1 MKRTIVLGTILS
13 AGVLSIAAA
22 ASQAP
27 AQAPRVIEMQ
37 KLRDNLYV
45 LLSST
50 PGNNDTFSGGNVS
63 VFITDGGVTLVDTK
77 LAGWGQAML
86 DKIKS
91 VTDKPVT
98 TIINTHTH
106 ADHTGNNNLF
116 TSHVS
121 FIAHENT
128 KANMEKMPQFKDAN
142 AKFLP
147 GVTYS
152 TAMKVG
158 SGKDEIDL
166 HYFGAGHTNGDTWVY
181 FPALKVLQTGDMF
194 AWRDAPLCDRAN
206 GGSCVEFPK
215 TLGKALATFKEKDV
229 QDVIPGHSPIAK
241 LRDVQT
247 YQRYNADLVSE
258 TLAAKRA
265 GKSVD
270 DATAASTLA
279 KKYAGYQSA
288 RVKAAVQG
296 IYDETK

>member
-1 MKRTIVLGTILS
+1 MVLA
-13 AGVLSIAAA
+13 AGVFSIAAA

-45 LLSST
+45 LLSSS

-128 KANMEKMPQFKDAN
+128 KANMEKMAQFKDAN
-142 AKFLP
+142 ARFLP
-147 GVTYS
+147 SVTYS
-152 TAMKVG
+152 TEMKVG

-166 HYFGAGHTNGDTWVY
+166 HYFGPGHTNGDSWVY
-181 FPALKVLQTGDMF
+181 FPALKVLQTGDLF

-215 TLGKALATFKEKDV
+215 TLAKALARFKANDV
-229 QDVIPGHSPIAK
+229 QDVIPGHSPLAK
-241 LRDVQT
+241 LRDVET

-258 TLAAKRA
+258 ALAAKHA

-270 DATAASTLA
+270 EATAASALT
-279 KKYAGYQSA
+279 KKYAGYQA
-288 RVKAAVQG
+288 TRLKAAIQV